1 MIAAMTQSEQQ
12 VGSTLTDSM
21 LHEIMAPGYLPDI
34 SALNVQM
41 QGTYDGPFLE
51 ILEQPK
57 SRGFRFRYPCEGP
70 SHGGL
75 PGEFSSQ
82 KNKSY
87 PSVQLNN
94 YRGPCR
100 IVVSLVTEEEPYMP
114 HAHSL
119 TGKNASKEGIVTV
132 QIGPEQGMSASFP
145 NLGIQHVTRKAVA
158 RTLLE
163 RYTRMQELQSATMTA
178 LGATNAD
185 PAALFGIS
193 GLGAQ
198 NDSVPG
204 VDTKTFDKNLAMSV
218 ADEEAKKIRKMV
230 DEQAKSMNLSA
241 VRLCFQAYLPDDTGN
256 FTKPLKSCISQP
268 VYDSKAPSSCQLK
281 ICRMD
286 KNSGCVTGGDEVYL
300 LCDRVQKEDI
310 EVHFYEMDPA
320 SGKASWSDT
329 GTFAPS
335 DVHRQFA
342 IVFKTPPYWNVAV
355 EKPVK
360 VLCELR
366 RKSDKETSE
375 PMEFTY
381 TPQIFD
387 QEQIGAKR
395 RKKIP
400 HFSEYFQPPPG
411 GSTGGAGGIGGG
423 DGSGFAFNFGSG
435 FTFAGLG
442 GLPTSTSNQS
452 QGGVQQTTDP
462 TSTQPSQKM
471 LKELAWAIAQH
482 TSSAMMDYAST
493 GDTRYLLAIQRQ
505 LTAVQN
511 DDGDTALH
519 LALINCQF
527 NATES
532 LVSVMKDLPGDL
544 INEYNFLRQ
553 TPLHLAVLTKQPVAV
568 ECLMKGN
575 AKATMCD
582 RHGNTAVH
590 IACAQGDIGCLKVLL
605 DKKLRQESEDFPELH
620 WQNYKGFTPLHLA
633 VIRGNRE
640 IIKIL
645 LAVGA
650 NVESKDG
657 TCGRTPLHLAVE
669 NNNLAIAG
677 FLILEA
683 KCDVDSY
690 TFDDNTPLH
699 MAAGHGLEG
708 LTALLVAAGA
718 DTMETNNEDE
728 TPYSLA
734 STAEVKKILADED
747 AAPDGHDDIKIPEV
761 EIKKLSIK
769 ENESVNNRATASPE
783 TTRLVK
789 SSNHGNKDLHAVKAI
804 LDHEDSGVE
813 GDSGFGSQSV
823 SASRSE
829 GSFPFSPHPDKIF
842 HPVADQNPHAQST
855 HNQPMKWAH

>member
-1 MIAAMTQSEQQ
+1 MIATMTQSEQQ
-12 VGSTLTDSM
+12 VGSTLTESM
-21 LHEIMAPGYLPDI
+21 LHEIMTPGFLPDI

-41 QGTYDGPFLE
+41 QGTYDGPYLE

-82 KNKSY
+82 KTKSY

-158 RTLLE
+158 KTLLE
-163 RYTRMQELQSATMTA
+163 RYTKMQELQSLTMSVMST
-178 LGATNAD
+178 THND
-185 PAALFGIS
+185 PASLFGIS

-198 NDSVPG
+198 HAAGTDNKP
-204 VDTKTFDKNLAMSV
+204 FDKNLALSV

-230 DEQAKSMNLSA
+230 DDQAKQMNLSC
-241 VRLCFQAYLPDDTGN
+241 VRLCFQAYLPDDNGN
-256 FTKPLKSCISQP
+256 FTKPLKPCISNA
-268 VYDSKAPSSCQLK
+268 VYDSKAPSACQLK

-300 LCDRVQKEDI
+300 LCDRVQKDDI
-310 EVHFYEMDPA
+310 EVHFLEYDSE
-320 SGKASWSDT
+320 GKVNWEDL

-360 VLCELR
+360 VFCELR

-381 TPQIFD
+381 TPQLFD

-411 GSTGGAGGIGGG
+411 GPAGGAGGIGGG
-423 DGSGFAFNFGSG
+423 DATGYFNFGGG
-435 FTFAGLG
+435 FTLAGI
-442 GLPTSTSNQS
+442 GLPSTTSDQT
-452 QGGVQQTTDP
+452 QGGTGGGMQQATASP
-462 TSTQPSQKM
+462 GTQPSQEM

-482 TSSAMMDYAST
+482 TSSAMRDYAST
-493 GDTRYLLAIQRQ
+493 GDTCYLLAIQRQ

-519 LALINCQF
+519 LAVINCQF

-544 INEYNFLRQ
+544 VNEYNYLRQ
-553 TPLHLAVLTKQPVAV
+553 TPLHLAVLTKQPCAA

-575 AKATMCD
+575 AKATSCD
-582 RHGNTAVH
+582 RHGNTPVH

-605 DKKLRQESEDFPELH
+605 NKKLRKESEEFPEIH
-620 WQNYKGFTPLHLA
+620 WQNYNGFTPLHLA

-640 IIKIL
+640 IIKMIL
-645 LAVGA
+645 SVGA
-650 NVESKDG
+650 DVEAKDG

-683 KCDVDSY
+683 KCYVDSY

-699 MAAGHGLEG
+699 LAAGRGLEG

-718 DTMETNNEDE
+718 DTMETNSEDE

-747 AAPDGHDDIKIPEV
+747 EVPDTLDDIKIPGKTV
-761 EIKKLSIK
+761 
-769 ENESVNNRATASPE
+769 
-783 TTRLVK
+783 VK
-789 SSNHGNKDLHAVKAI
+789 SSSCSPFMSLH
-804 LDHEDSGVE
+804 
-813 GDSGFGSQSV
+813 QSV
-823 SASRSE
+823 RVQNDCRNDWIIA
-829 GSFPFSPHPDKIF
+829 GAIF
-842 HPVADQNPHAQST
+842 F
-855 HNQPMKWAH
+855 MEI